1 MLHEDCPQLTQ
12 QAAKID
18 PVPHTAGTARNMRL
32 ALLATQRQMECLVRQ
47 EAQQVLQRMRDRQV
61 RREKAATVLQV
72 CLSLNSIL
80 HQTALRPICCTF
92 PCCQTDPNPP

>member
-1 MLHEDCPQLTQ
+1 MHRQTSCKEMPVSGRQRIRMLHEDCPQLTQ

-32 ALLATQRQMECLVRQ
+32 ALLASQRQMECLVRQ
-47 EAQQVLQRMRDRQV
+47 EAQHALQRMRDRQV

-72 CLSLNSIL
+72 CLS
-80 HQTALRPICCTF
+80 
-92 PCCQTDPNPP
+92 